1 MTSDTGGGADGAV
14 AGKAPR
20 SGRVTQ
26 VSAASV
32 EAFDEADADDRRRAD
47 AEVLLDLFGRA
58 TGQPAEMWGPS
69 IVGFGRVVLQ
79 QSSGEQEWL
88 ATGFS
93 PRARQLSIYLMD
105 GTEAHPELLA
115 RLGKHRTGRGCLYV
129 TRLDDVDLGVLEGL
143 VRVSYRAVTGAV
155 AVSEAGGA

>member
-1 MTSDTGGGADGAV
+1 MATSGTGGGADGV
-14 AGKAPR
+14 DAGRAPR

-26 VSAASV
+26 VSTASV
-32 EAFDEADADDRRRAD
+32 EAFVEAVADDRRRAD
-47 AEVLLDLFGRA
+47 AEVLLGLFGRA

-69 IVGFGRVVLQ
+69 IVGFGRVVLRQ
-79 QSSGEQEWL
+79 ASGEQEWL

-93 PRARQLSIYLMD
+93 PRARQHSIYLMD

-129 TRLDDVDLGVLEGL
+129 TRLDDVDLGVLEEL

-155 AVSEAGGA
+155 VGTDDA